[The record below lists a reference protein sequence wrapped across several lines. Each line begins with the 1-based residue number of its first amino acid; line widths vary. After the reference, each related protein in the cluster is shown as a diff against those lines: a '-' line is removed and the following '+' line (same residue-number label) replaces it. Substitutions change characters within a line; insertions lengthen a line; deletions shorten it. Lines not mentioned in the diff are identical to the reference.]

1 MKAKIAALAAVVA
14 SVLVAPAGAS
24 AAAITPDQQCYPE
37 SQEGA
42 VTIAGSGFT
51 PNATASLTGGPISVT
66 TPTDATGSFTTTFA
80 APATTLKHP
89 GAQTMTLTGTDDATG
104 QAVATTQINIAKRGV
119 DGVPARS
126 RPHKRITWNLAG
138 FVGGGAVYGHWR
150 FKGKTRANHRMG
162 VPAGPCGVLK
172 TKARQIEA
180 STLRFGR
187 WTVQFDFNKTFKST
201 ATPRASVAITVFRTF
216 K

>member
-1 MKAKIAALAAVVA
+1 MKAKIAAFAAVVA
-14 SVLVAPAGAS
+14 GVLGAPAGAS

-37 SQEGA
+37 TEGT
-42 VTIAGSGFT
+42 VTIVGSGFT
-51 PNATASLTGGPISVT
+51 PNASASVTGGAVSVSA
-66 TPTDATGSFTTTFA
+66 PTDATGSFTTTFT

-89 GAQTMTLTGTDDATG
+89 GAQTMTLTGTDGATG

-126 RPHKRITWNLAG
+126 RPHKQITWNLAG
-138 FVGGGAVYGHWR
+138 FVGGVAVYGHWR

-162 VPAGPCGVLK
+162 VPTGPCGVLK

-180 STLRFGR
+180 SSLRFGL
-187 WTVQFDFNKTFKST
+187 WTVQFDFNKTFKAN
-201 ATPRASVAITVFRTF
+201 ATPRASVAITIFRTL

>member
-1 MKAKIAALAAVVA
+1 MRAKIAAFAAVVA
-14 SVLVAPAGAS
+14 GVLVAPAGAS
-24 AAAITPDQQCYPE
+24 GAAITPDQQCYPE
-37 SQEGA
+37 KQGV

-51 PNATASLTGGPISVT
+51 PNATATVTGGAVSVSV
-66 TPTDATGSFTTTFA
+66 PTDATGSFTTTFT

-104 QAVATTQINIAKRGV
+104 QAVATTQINVAKRGV

-162 VPAGPCGVLK
+162 VPTGPCGVLK

-180 STLRFGR
+180 STLRFGL
-187 WTVQFDFNKTFKST
+187 WTVQFDFNKTFKAD
-201 ATPRASVAITVFRTF
+201 ATPRASVTITIFRTL

>member
-1 MKAKIAALAAVVA
+1 MKAKIAAFAAVVA
-14 SVLVAPAGAS
+14 GVLAAPAGAS
-24 AAAITPDQQCYPE
+24 AAAITADQQCYPE
-37 SQEGA
+37 KEGA

-51 PNATASLTGGPISVT
+51 PNATASVTGGAISVSA
-66 TPTDATGSFTTTFA
+66 PTDATGSFTTTFA

-89 GAQTMTLTGTDDATG
+89 GAQTMTLTGADDATG
-104 QAVATTQINIAKRGV
+104 QAVATTQINVAKRGV

-138 FVGGGAVYGHWR
+138 FVGGAAVYGHWR

-162 VPAGPCGVLK
+162 VPSGPCGVLK

-180 STLRFGR
+180 SKLRFGL
-187 WTVQFDFNKTFKST
+187 WTVQFDFNKTFKAD
-201 ATPRASVAITVFRTF
+201 ATPRASVAINIFRTF